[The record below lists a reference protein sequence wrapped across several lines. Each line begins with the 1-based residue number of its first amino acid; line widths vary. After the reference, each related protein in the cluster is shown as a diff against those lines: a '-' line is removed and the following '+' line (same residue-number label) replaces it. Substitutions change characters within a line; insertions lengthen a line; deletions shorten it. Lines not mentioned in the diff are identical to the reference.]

1 MKEKNICTSM
11 IATDF
16 RLNSDNKKKSLKKC
30 IEDLN
35 SYVENNIPGRKIL
48 TLNFTMEIREDIFPN
63 IILKNIEIREH
74 LGKTVYKFLSSAER
88 FFNSYP
94 DEYFVFGKGLIYDP
108 RDVFDS
114 ASQHLIDI
122 FEEMFIYGMNDFFTK
137 KEVKIPNFLLEKFV
151 PIIPELCVNYLY
163 EKHTPKIVIEQS
175 EGDFIIN
182 IENLKKWN
190 VLGKYAISYSEMG
203 YYKIILSKEKT
214 FSDIKYLKNFITSQY
229 MTKINASEHK
239 IDIKKFIERYS
250 DIVDISY
257 PEKIETQYYTP
268 KKIEPCLIFDFEN
281 GFITGLA
288 DVLYD
293 NLRKKD
299 IQGEISADLFKVNQA
314 LNSVEKLLID
324 NRFTPYS
331 KDRKYCLTGEERIYK
346 FYTEKLKQLPSLCT
360 VFVLQ
365 DLQKENF
372 SLLLCL

>member
-137 KEVKIPNFLLEKFV
+137 KEVV
-151 PIIPELCVNYLY
+151 
-163 EKHTPKIVIEQS
+163 
-175 EGDFIIN
+175 
-182 IENLKKWN
+182 
-190 VLGKYAISYSEMG
+190 
-203 YYKIILSKEKT
+203 
-214 FSDIKYLKNFITSQY
+214 
-229 MTKINASEHK
+229 
-239 IDIKKFIERYS
+239 
-250 DIVDISY
+250 
-257 PEKIETQYYTP
+257 
-268 KKIEPCLIFDFEN
+268 
-281 GFITGLA
+281 
-288 DVLYD
+288 
-293 NLRKKD
+293 
-299 IQGEISADLFKVNQA
+299 QG
-314 LNSVEKLLID
+314 
-324 NRFTPYS
+324 
-331 KDRKYCLTGEERIYK
+331 IYV
-346 FYTEKLKQLPSLCT
+346 T
-360 VFVLQ
+360 
-365 DLQKENF
+365 
-372 SLLLCL
+372 